1 MSEPESGKRSEAA
14 LVKARLSDEKVKA
27 LVIITGVLQPFNS
40 NERLESPRFLALPR
54 SPGPLR

>member
-27 LVIITGVLQPFNS
+27 LVIITGVL
-40 NERLESPRFLALPR
+40 
-54 SPGPLR
+54 